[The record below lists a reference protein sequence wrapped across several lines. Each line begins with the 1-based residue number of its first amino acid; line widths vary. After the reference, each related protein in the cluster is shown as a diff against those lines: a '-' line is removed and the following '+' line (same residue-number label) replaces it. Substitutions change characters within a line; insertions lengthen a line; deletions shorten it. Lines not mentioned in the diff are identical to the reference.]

1 MNNGAGYDL
10 DRPIYDDSD
19 IAAAASAR
27 AVLSWLVIAAACL
40 IADAVIGLRAIDVG
54 TDTHIYA
61 GYFLSMR
68 HEIPPTRFEP
78 GFVLFTRALSATGL
92 SVAGYQAALF
102 GLSLVAAFRAARH
115 YFNYLGSEAGYLT
128 FVSAALLFLFVSPMF
143 VNGSINA
150 VRQGVASLMVFTAL
164 LGFYRR
170 QWRVFFV
177 YGALA
182 TSFHYS
188 SLLYLGFAPVLLINL
203 RVQRVIAAVGFLV
216 YCTGLSMLVVRTA
229 VPAVYAAVM
238 SYSAGATYRAGVRLD
253 FAVFSFFWYLL
264 PFMAGRLVREPY
276 SDRIKQCASV
286 YLVMLLPFFAVGW
299 GNYSNRYLLAPWV
312 AVSLE
317 LAAIACFSRVAFLRN
332 PAVLR
337 VGLLMASLV
346 FCYFVTQQV
355 KI

>member
-1 MNNGAGYDL
+1 MNHGELFGFS
-10 DRPIYDDSD
+10 RPVADDAEIS
-19 IAAAASAR
+19 AASAR
-27 AVLSWLVIAAACL
+27 AVLSWLVIASACL
-40 IADAVIGLRAIDVG
+40 IADAVIGLRGIDVG
-54 TDTHIYA
+54 TDTHIYV

-68 HEIPPTRFEP
+68 HEIAPTRFEP
-78 GFVLFTRALSATGL
+78 GFVLFTRMLSASGM
-92 SVAGYQAALF
+92 SVAAYQAALF
-102 GLSLVAAFRAARH
+102 GLSLWAAFRTARH
-115 YFNYLGSEAGYLT
+115 YFDYLGGETGYLT
-128 FVSAALLFLFVSPMF
+128 FVSAALLFLFISPMF

-170 QWRVFFV
+170 QWRVFFM

-188 SLLYLGFAPVLLINL
+188 SLLYLGFAPILLLNL
-203 RVQRVIAAVGFLV
+203 RLQRIIAGLGFLV
-216 YCTGLSMLVVRTA
+216 YCTGLSMLVIRAA
-229 VPAVYAAVM
+229 VPAVYATVM

-264 PFMAGRLVREPY
+264 PFVAARLVREPY
-276 SDRIKQCASV
+276 SERIKQCSSV

-312 AVSLE
+312 AVSFE
-317 LAAIACFSRVAFLRN
+317 LAAMACFSRVAFLRN